1 MTSSLAP
8 GVVAPT
14 TLVQAQLQS
23 LQDADTYATA
33 WATAWATALAGA
45 DNALS
50 LSWGGRGQGGRG
62 RARRTWQ
69 PRTIVVEPL
78 HVSYVGSQL
87 AASQTLL
94 EDAVLKVHPAHVYAM
109 VGRNGTGKT
118 SLLQQMQYK
127 TLTGFSPHVTTF
139 CVAQRQEG
147 APKAQTVAGY
157 LRATHAAFLRQS
169 HQAQQHAVEELQV
182 ALEALDVDTTAGM
195 EQMQVLSDQLAALDD
210 DDEQSE
216 TDLLDKDW
224 QQAVDFMGV
233 DTNSD
238 TSMVPLG
245 QQCMTALSPGQRQ
258 KVRLAAALLCP
269 CQLLLLDEPSLA
281 LDIPGLLCLRRLIDA
296 CQTERQSSV
305 MLVSHDIDLI
315 NDVATDII
323 EWRRKKLFYYSGNYE
338 NYQVQR
344 QQGTVQHERQ
354 AATASRKLAAA
365 EGTLQHLKAQKPSQ
379 RKSVGKKKG
388 RQLNAQRQKMGR
400 IAADEQHAK
409 AQLVDEGLLN
419 DKEIQFVFSN
429 PKSQWQ
435 EALILAHAVGHGYG
449 DVESAEAS
457 PHEPVV
463 LAGNTEFVPWKQ
475 QGFLFDLV
483 DLCIE
488 EGGTYAIVGP
498 SASGKTTLLRI
509 LAGLLAP
516 AEGEVK
522 YALNVDVAYVQD
534 NLPST
539 KDDTLDALTYLR
551 RRFPQKTEQEIR
563 GELSSFGLG
572 ATQATTRL
580 AFLSG
585 GERARLNLAAVLL
598 AEPDVLLWDTP
609 TADLDPTSVEA
620 LITGLRAWKG
630 TTVLVSHDTN
640 LLRELEAQCWAM
652 VPEQGKLR
660 RVQGGI
666 DEYVRSFAQKL

>member
-1 MTSSLAP
+1 
-8 GVVAPT
+8 
-14 TLVQAQLQS
+14 
-23 LQDADTYATA
+23 
-33 WATAWATALAGA
+33 
-45 DNALS
+45 
-50 LSWGGRGQGGRG
+50 
-62 RARRTWQ
+62 
-69 PRTIVVEPL
+69 
-78 HVSYVGSQL
+78 VSYVGTKL

-94 EDAVLKVHPAHVYAM
+94 EDALLKVHPAHVYAM

-118 SLLQQMQYK
+118 SLLQQMHYK

-139 CVAQRQEG
+139 FVAQREEMS
-147 APKAQTVAGY
+147 PSQTVAAY

-169 HQAQQHAVEELQV
+169 HEAQQHAVEELQV
-182 ALEALDVDTTAGM
+182 ALEALDLDTPEGM

-210 DDEQSE
+210 EGAE

-224 QQAVDFMGV
+224 QQAIDFMGV
-233 DTNSD
+233 DTHSD
-238 TSMVPLG
+238 TVPLG
-245 QQCMTALSPGQRQ
+245 QQFMTDLSPGQRQ

-269 CQLLLLDEPSLA
+269 CQLLLLDEPSFT
-281 LDIPGLLCLRRLIDA
+281 LDIPGLLCLRRLIDV
-296 CQTERQSSV
+296 CQTKRQSSV

-315 NDVATDII
+315 NNVATDII

-365 EGTLQHLKAQKPSQ
+365 EGTLQHLRAQKPSQ

-409 AQLVDEGLLN
+409 AQLVDEGLLH

-435 EALILAHAVGHGYG
+435 EALILAYAVGHGYG

-457 PHEPVV
+457 PNAPV
-463 LAGNTEFVPWKQ
+463 LAVDNEFVPWKK

-539 KDDTLDALTYLR
+539 KDDALDALTYLR

-563 GELSSFGLG
+563 GEISSFGLG

-620 LITGLRAWKG
+620 LIAGLRAWRG

-652 VPEQGKLR
+652 VPQQGKLR